1 MNDIRE
7 LKNKIENNTLDDAIL
22 IFKYNKV
29 DFEFLC
35 EHYVNEIAKVK
46 KLEKIYISSLDEL
59 VGNTNSGDD
68 FFTAENIKAPYL
80 YIYKTD
86 TLLSLGEYYDVKNL
100 IIICG
105 KVSKDIKIDYID
117 FPAVQNWQIEDF
129 VKMRAP
135 GLNDDMVKWLCNIC
149 KYDFYRLDN
158 ELKKIEIFDKKLQP
172 IIFNQMSD
180 EGVFS
185 DLNTLNIMSLT
196 NAIMQKDLFTINTIL
211 SDLKNIDIEATG
223 LCTLLL
229 RQFKC
234 NIEVEGNRAWNP
246 DLLCTEKQ
254 FNYLKRNHAKYST
267 IQMYNI
273 YEFLTSLD
281 MRLKSGEL
289 QFKADNRPNNNSFA
303 DYIVAN
309 VLTLGK

>member
-68 FFTAENIKAPYL
+68 FFTAENIKTPYL

-289 QFKADNRPNNNSFA
+289 QFKADSRPNNNSFA
-303 DYIVAN
+303 DYIVVN
-309 VLTLGK
+309 VLALGK

>member
-68 FFTAENIKAPYL
+68 FFTAENIKTPYL
-80 YIYKTD
+80 YIYRTD

-158 ELKKIEIFDKKLQP
+158 ELKKIEIFDKNLQP

-254 FNYLKRNHAKYST
+254 FNYLKRNHSKYSI

>member
-59 VGNTNSGDD
+59 VGNTNSDGD
-68 FFTAENIKAPYL
+68 FFVTENIRTPYL

-100 IIICG
+100 IIVCG

-234 NIEVEGNRAWNP
+234 NIEVEGNRVWNP

-303 DYIVAN
+303 DYIVVN
-309 VLTLGK
+309 VLALGK

>member
-59 VGNTNSGDD
+59 VGNTSSGDD
-68 FFTAENIKAPYL
+68 FFTAENIKTSYL

-303 DYIVAN
+303 DYIVVN

>member
-59 VGNTNSGDD
+59 VGNTNSDGD
-68 FFTAENIKAPYL
+68 FFATENIKTPYL

-234 NIEVEGNRAWNP
+234 NIEVEGNRVWNP

>member
-46 KLEKIYISSLDEL
+46 KLVKRYISSLDEL
-59 VGNTNSGDD
+59 FRNTNSGDD
-68 FFTAENIKAPYL
+68 FFTAENIKTPYL

-135 GLNDDMVKWLCNIC
+135 GLKDYMVKWICNIC

-254 FNYLKRNHAKYST
+254 FNYLKRNHSKYSI

>member
-59 VGNTNSGDD
+59 VGNTNSGGD
-68 FFTAENIKAPYL
+68 FFAAENIKTPYL

-135 GLNDDMVKWLCNIC
+135 GLNDDMIKWLCNIC

>member
-68 FFTAENIKAPYL
+68 FFTAENIKMPYL

>member
-22 IFKYNKV
+22 IFKYNKA

-59 VGNTNSGDD
+59 VGNTNSSDD
-68 FFTAENIKAPYL
+68 FFTAENIKPPYL

-135 GLNDDMVKWLCNIC
+135 GLNDDMIKWLCNIC

-158 ELKKIEIFDKKLQP
+158 ELKKIEIFDKKSQP

-303 DYIVAN
+303 DYIVVN

>member
-59 VGNTNSGDD
+59 VGNTNSSDD
-68 FFTAENIKAPYL
+68 FFTAENIKTPYL

-234 NIEVEGNRAWNP
+234 NIEVEGNRVWNP

-254 FNYLKRNHAKYST
+254 FNYLKRNHTKYST

-289 QFKADNRPNNNSFA
+289 QFKVDNRPNNNSFA
-303 DYIVAN
+303 DYIVVN
-309 VLTLGK
+309 VLALGK

>member
-68 FFTAENIKAPYL
+68 FFTAENIKTPYL

-289 QFKADNRPNNNSFA
+289 QFKADNRPNNNSFV

>member
-59 VGNTNSGDD
+59 VGNTNSDGD
-68 FFTAENIKAPYL
+68 FFVTENIKTPYL

>member
-22 IFKYNKV
+22 IFKYNKA

-59 VGNTNSGDD
+59 VGNTNSDGD
-68 FFTAENIKAPYL
+68 FFVTENIKTPYL

-100 IIICG
+100 IIVCG

>member
-68 FFTAENIKAPYL
+68 FFTAENIKTPYL

-281 MRLKSGEL
+281 IRLKSGEL

>member
-68 FFTAENIKAPYL
+68 FFTAENIKTPYL

-86 TLLSLGEYYDVKNL
+86 TLLSLGKYYDVKSL

-303 DYIVAN
+303 DYIVVN
-309 VLTLGK
+309 VLALGK

>member
-59 VGNTNSGDD
+59 VGNTNSDGD
-68 FFTAENIKAPYL
+68 FFTAENIKTPYL

-100 IIICG
+100 IIVCG

>member
-68 FFTAENIKAPYL
+68 FFTAENIKTPYL

-254 FNYLKRNHAKYST
+254 FNYLKHNHAKYST

-303 DYIVAN
+303 DYIVVN

>member
-59 VGNTNSGDD
+59 VGNTSSDGD
-68 FFTAENIKAPYL
+68 FFATENIKTPYL

-86 TLLSLGEYYDVKNL
+86 TLLSLGEYYDVRNL

-135 GLNDDMVKWLCNIC
+135 GLNDDMIKWLCNIC

-289 QFKADNRPNNNSFA
+289 QFKADNRPNNNSFV

>member
-68 FFTAENIKAPYL
+68 FFTAESIKTPYL

-117 FPAVQNWQIEDF
+117 FPAVQNWKIEDF
-129 VKMRAP
+129 VKMRAS

>member
-59 VGNTNSGDD
+59 VGNTNSDGD
-68 FFTAENIKAPYL
+68 FFVTENIRTPYL

>member
-35 EHYVNEIAKVK
+35 EHYVNEIANVK

-59 VGNTNSGDD
+59 VGNANSDGD
-68 FFTAENIKAPYL
+68 FFAAENIKTPYL

-100 IIICG
+100 IIVCG

-135 GLNDDMVKWLCNIC
+135 GLNDDMIKWLCNIC

>member
-7 LKNKIENNTLDDAIL
+7 LKNRIENNTLDDAIL

-68 FFTAENIKAPYL
+68 FFTAENIKMPYL

>member
-59 VGNTNSGDD
+59 VGNTNSDGD
-68 FFTAENIKAPYL
+68 FFVTENIRTPYL

-149 KYDFYRLDN
+149 HYDFYRLDN

-289 QFKADNRPNNNSFA
+289 QFKADNRPNNNS
-303 DYIVAN
+303 YN
-309 VLTLGK
+309 G

>member
-68 FFTAENIKAPYL
+68 FFTAENIKTPYL

-100 IIICG
+100 IIVCG

-185 DLNTLNIMSLT
+185 DLNTLNIMSLN

-303 DYIVAN
+303 DYIVVN
-309 VLTLGK
+309 VLALGK

>member
-1 MNDIRE
+1 MNNIRE

-59 VGNTNSGDD
+59 VGNTNSDGD
-68 FFTAENIKAPYL
+68 FFATENIKTPYL

-234 NIEVEGNRAWNP
+234 NIEVEGNRVWNP

-303 DYIVAN
+303 DYIVVN
-309 VLTLGK
+309 VLALGK

>member
-59 VGNTNSGDD
+59 VGNTNSDGD
-68 FFTAENIKAPYL
+68 FFVTENIKTPYL

-234 NIEVEGNRAWNP
+234 NIEAEGNRAWNP

>member
-59 VGNTNSGDD
+59 VGNTNSDGD
-68 FFTAENIKAPYL
+68 FFAAENIKAPYL

-254 FNYLKRNHAKYST
+254 FNYLKRNHSKYSI

>member
-22 IFKYNKV
+22 IFKYNKA

-59 VGNTNSGDD
+59 VGNTNSDGD
-68 FFTAENIKAPYL
+68 FFATENIKTPYL

>member
-68 FFTAENIKAPYL
+68 FFTAENIKTPYL

-129 VKMRAP
+129 VKMRAS

-303 DYIVAN
+303 DYIVVN
-309 VLTLGK
+309 VLALGK

>member
-35 EHYVNEIAKVK
+35 EHYVNEIAKAK

-59 VGNTNSGDD
+59 AGNTNSDGD
-68 FFTAENIKAPYL
+68 FFATENIRTPYL

-234 NIEVEGNRAWNP
+234 NIEVEGNRTWNP

-289 QFKADNRPNNNSFA
+289 QFKADNRPNNNSFV

>member
-59 VGNTNSGDD
+59 VGNTNSDGD
-68 FFTAENIKAPYL
+68 FFVTENIRTPYL

-135 GLNDDMVKWLCNIC
+135 GLNDDMVKWLCTIC

-303 DYIVAN
+303 DYIVVN

>member
-59 VGNTNSGDD
+59 VGNTNSDGD
-68 FFTAENIKAPYL
+68 FFAAENIKASYL

>member
-59 VGNTNSGDD
+59 VGNTNSDGD
-68 FFTAENIKAPYL
+68 FFATENIKTPYL

-309 VLTLGK
+309 VLALGK

>member
-7 LKNKIENNTLDDAIL
+7 LKNKIENNALDDAIL

-59 VGNTNSGDD
+59 VGNTNSSDD
-68 FFTAENIKAPYL
+68 FFTVENIKTSYL

-100 IIICG
+100 IIVCG

-303 DYIVAN
+303 DYIVVN
-309 VLTLGK
+309 VLALGK

>member
-59 VGNTNSGDD
+59 VGNTNSDGD
-68 FFTAENIKAPYL
+68 FFTAENIKTPYL

-234 NIEVEGNRAWNP
+234 NIEVEGNRTWNP

-254 FNYLKRNHAKYST
+254 FNYLKRNHVKYST

-303 DYIVAN
+303 DYIVVN

>member
-1 MNDIRE
+1 
-7 LKNKIENNTLDDAIL
+7 
-22 IFKYNKV
+22 
-29 DFEFLC
+29 
-35 EHYVNEIAKVK
+35 
-46 KLEKIYISSLDEL
+46 
-59 VGNTNSGDD
+59 
-68 FFTAENIKAPYL
+68 
-80 YIYKTD
+80 
-86 TLLSLGEYYDVKNL
+86 
-100 IIICG
+100 
-105 KVSKDIKIDYID
+105 
-117 FPAVQNWQIEDF
+117 
-129 VKMRAP
+129 
-135 GLNDDMVKWLCNIC
+135 
-149 KYDFYRLDN
+149 
-158 ELKKIEIFDKKLQP
+158 
-172 IIFNQMSD
+172 MSD

-234 NIEVEGNRAWNP
+234 NIEVEGNRVWNP

>member
-59 VGNTNSGDD
+59 VGSTNSEDG
-68 FFTAENIKAPYL
+68 FFTTENIKTPYL

-180 EGVFS
+180 EGIFS

-309 VLTLGK
+309 VLALGK

>member
-59 VGNTNSGDD
+59 VGNTNSDGD
-68 FFTAENIKAPYL
+68 FFVTENIRTPYL

-289 QFKADNRPNNNSFA
+289 QFKADNRSNNNSFA